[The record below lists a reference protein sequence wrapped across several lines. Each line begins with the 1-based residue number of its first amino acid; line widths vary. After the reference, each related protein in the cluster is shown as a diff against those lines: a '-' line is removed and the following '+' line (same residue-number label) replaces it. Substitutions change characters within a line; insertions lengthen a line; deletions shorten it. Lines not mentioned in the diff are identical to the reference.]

1 MNLRHRVAAATA
13 AAALAATGLALA
25 PSAQASAPAAAKA
38 TAAAKA
44 PAVAKTA
51 AGTNSLAA
59 VLTAGG
65 VAFDK
70 NWNDYDIV
78 TAAGLAVLKAKP
90 TSKVSVLTDGSV
102 ALTAFIPNDRAFQK
116 LVKDITGKTL
126 LRERDV
132 FGAVAKLGIPTV
144 EAVLLYHVV
153 PGATITS
160 GQAVKANGAVLTT
173 ALGSTIK
180 VRVYGGPVISL
191 WDKDRNSRNPRVI
204 LSQVDINKG
213 NAQIAHGIDRV
224 LRPVN
229 LPH

>member
-25 PSAQASAPAAAKA
+25 PSASASAPK
-38 TAAAKA
+38 AAKA
-44 PAVAKTA
+44 PAAVTTA
-51 AGTNSLAA
+51 TGTNSLAA
-59 VLTAGG
+59 VLTKGG
-65 VAFDK
+65 VAFDT

-78 TAAGLAVLKAKP
+78 TAAVLAVLKAKP
-90 TSKVSVLTDGSV
+90 KSKVGVLTDGNV
-102 ALTAFIPNDRAFQK
+102 ALTAFIPNDRAFQR
-116 LVKDITGKTL
+116 LVKAVTGKTL

-160 GQAVKANGAVLTT
+160 AMALKSNGATLRT
-173 ALGSTIK
+173 ALGSTI
-180 VRVYGGPVISL
+180 RVAVYSGPEISL
-191 WDKDRNSRNPRVI
+191 WDKDHDSRNPRVI

-213 NAQIAHGIDRV
+213 NKQIAHGIDRV

-229 LPH
+229 LPN